1 MGFNRET
8 KCFFQLKRAEF
19 EALRLKEKTMGDI
32 IKEREEGQLG
42 QKSMSQEELLL
53 LDEEIQDHELVKK
66 AKPSIYK
73 KTTEN

>member
-1 MGFNRET
+1 
-8 KCFFQLKRAEF
+8 
-19 EALRLKEKTMGDI
+19 MGDI